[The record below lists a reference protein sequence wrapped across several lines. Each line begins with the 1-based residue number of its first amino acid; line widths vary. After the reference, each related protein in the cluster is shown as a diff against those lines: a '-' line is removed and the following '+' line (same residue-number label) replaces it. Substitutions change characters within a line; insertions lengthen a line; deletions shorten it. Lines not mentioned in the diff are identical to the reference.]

1 MTFRFDRLFPRA
13 VWPLACLL
21 VAGPGCALLWI
32 YMPDA
37 DNFRSVSGYL
47 AQSVAARFTSA
58 PSALVAGSDRIELTT
73 LLLRLVRTGCAI
85 GFAALAWLRAS
96 GPAWPAVLRSPAA
109 LALQLCL
116 AVVGDM
122 GLIYVFNAQLGTLPL
137 RQAMRWLAGAIVLSS
152 AAALLTIV
160 LLRMSDERFIM
171 ACTLT
176 AAEAVI
182 MCIVTAL
189 VLVALRER
197 RARVALAAAHA
208 ELQATQALLGEAV
221 RASER
226 LRLARDL
233 HDMAGHHLTALKLHL
248 DLAKRQAGA
257 AAPPSLATA
266 SSLAAT
272 LLADVRLLVSSERGG
287 GDIDMRLALQTLC
300 AGIPAP
306 RIALSIGERLGID
319 SAALAHALFCAV
331 QEAISNAIRHADA
344 ASMTIS
350 LQRDTNGDLLLAI
363 ADDGRGSA
371 GAAEGNGLR
380 GMRERLDQL
389 GGALLAANRAPHGF
403 ALDIR
408 LPQTGTSA
416 GAAA

>member
-1 MTFRFDRLFPRA
+1 MMTFRFDQLFPRA

-21 VAGPGCALLWI
+21 VAGPGLVLLWG
-32 YMPDA
+32 YTPDA
-37 DNFRSVSGYL
+37 EEFHSVGGYL
-47 AQSVAARFTSA
+47 ARNVAARFTSA
-58 PSALVAGSDRIELTT
+58 PSALSAGTDRIELTV
-73 LLLRLVRTGCAI
+73 LLLRILQTGCAI

-96 GPAWPAVLRSPAA
+96 GTACPAMLRSPAA

-122 GLIYVFNAQLGTLPL
+122 GLIYVFTAQLGTLPL
-137 RQAMRWLAGAIVLSS
+137 RAAMRWLAAAIVLASGTT
-152 AAALLTIV
+152 LLTIV
-160 LLRMSDERFIM
+160 ALRMSDGRFVM
-171 ACTLT
+171 ACTLA
-176 AAEAVI
+176 AAEAMI

-208 ELQATQALLGEAV
+208 ELQATQALLTEAV

-226 LRLARDL
+226 MRLARDL

-248 DLAKRQAGA
+248 DLASRQAGA

-266 SSLAAT
+266 STLAAT

-287 GDIDMRLALQTLC
+287 CDIDVRLALQTLC

-306 RIALSIGERLGID
+306 RIALDIGERLGID
-319 SAALAHALFCAV
+319 SAAVAHAVFCAV
-331 QEAISNAIRHADA
+331 QEAISNAIRHAGA
-344 ASMTIS
+344 AVMTIA
-350 LQRDTNGDLLLAI
+350 LRRDANGDLMLDI
-363 ADDGRGSA
+363 ADDGRGSG

-389 GGALLAANRAPHGF
+389 GGTLLAANGAPHGF
-403 ALDIR
+403 ALNIR
-408 LPQTGTSA
+408 LPQA

>member
-1 MTFRFDRLFPRA
+1 MTYRFDRLFPRA

-32 YMPDA
+32 YTPDA
-37 DNFRSVSGYL
+37 DNFRSVGGYL
-47 AQSVAARFTSA
+47 ARSVAARFTSA
-58 PSALVAGSDRIELTT
+58 PSALVAGTDRIELSA
-73 LLLRLVRTGCAI
+73 LLLRLLQTGCAI

-109 LALQLCL
+109 PAALALQLCL
-116 AVVGDM
+116 AVIGDM
-122 GLIYVFNAQLGTLPL
+122 GLIYVFTAQLGTLPL
-137 RQAMRWLAGAIVLSS
+137 REAMRSLAAAIFLAS
-152 AAALLTIV
+152 AVALLTIV
-160 LLRMSDERFIM
+160 AQRMPDARVVM
-171 ACTLT
+171 ACTLA

-287 GDIDMRLALQTLC
+287 CDIDMRLALETLC

-306 RIALSIGERLGID
+306 HIALCIGERLGID

-331 QEAISNAIRHADA
+331 REAISNAIRHAHAAGMTVALRRDA
-344 ASMTIS
+344 K
-350 LQRDTNGDLLLAI
+350 GDLLLDI
-363 ADDGRGSA
+363 ADDGRGSG

-380 GMRERLDQL
+380 GMRERLAQL
-389 GGALLAANRAPHGF
+389 GGSLHAANGSRHGF
-403 ALDIR
+403 ALAIR
-408 LPQTGTSA
+408 LPAA
-416 GAAA
+416 GAAP